1 MSAAP
6 EVAGQHRSTSQLTD
20 NLNYVSITADRTS
33 LLAELREFWRYR
45 ELLYFLVWRDVKVR
59 YKQTLLGAA
68 WAVLQPLLTMVV
80 FSLFF
85 GKLAGVSSE
94 GLPYPLFTLAAL
106 VPWTLFASGLI
117 QASNSLVVSQD
128 LVKKIYFPRV
138 FVPLASLLSGIVDF
152 VVASIFLLAMAGW
165 YGVTLKAQLACIA
178 PLTLLTLVAASGA
191 GLIFAALNVR
201 YRDIQHVIPFLVQ
214 IWLFA
219 SPVAYSGHML
229 PRKWQLV
236 YAINPMVGVVEGFR
250 WAMLGSPIALSTI
263 SISTLA
269 ALIMLTI
276 GIAYFRREESEFAD
290 IV

>member
-1 MSAAP
+1 MSAIP
-6 EVAGQHRSTSQLTD
+6 EVADPHRSTSQLTD
-20 NLNYVSITADRTS
+20 DLNYISITANRTPLS
-33 LLAELREFWRYR
+33 AELREFWRYR

-106 VPWTLFASGLI
+106 VPWTLFASGLT
-117 QASNSLVVSQD
+117 QASNSLVASQD
-128 LVKKIYFPRV
+128 LLKKIYFPRM
-138 FVPLASLLSGIVDF
+138 FVPLASLLSCVIDF
-152 VVASIFLLAMAGW
+152 AGASIFLVAMAYW

-178 PLTLLTLVAASGA
+178 PLTLLTLVATSGA
-191 GLIFAALNVR
+191 GLMFAALNVR
-201 YRDIQHVIPFLVQ
+201 YRDIQHVVPYLVQ

-229 PRKWQLV
+229 PRKWQFV

-250 WAMLGSPIALSTI
+250 WAILGSPIALSTTC
-263 SISTLA
+263 ISTLA
-269 ALIMLTI
+269 ALLMLTI
-276 GIAYFRREESEFAD
+276 GIAYFRREESKFAD

>member
-1 MSAAP
+1 VSASP
-6 EVAGQHRSTSQLTD
+6 EIADQHRSASRLTE
-20 NLNYVSITADRTS
+20 NLNYVSITEDRTPLS
-33 LLAELREFWRYR
+33 AELREFWRYR

-59 YKQTLLGAA
+59 YRQTLLGAA

-80 FSLFF
+80 FSVFF

-106 VPWTLFASGLI
+106 VPWTLFASGLA
-117 QASNSLVVSQD
+117 QASNSLVASQD

-138 FVPLASLLSGIVDF
+138 FIPLASVLSGIVDF
-152 VVASIFLLAMAGW
+152 VVAAIFLVAMTCW

-178 PLTLLTLVAASGA
+178 PLTLLTLVAACGA
-191 GLIFAALNVR
+191 GLLFAALNVR
-201 YRDIQHVIPFLVQ
+201 YRDIQHVIPYFVQ

-219 SPVAYSGHML
+219 TPVVYSGHML

-250 WAMLGSPIALSTI
+250 WAILGSPVALSTI

>member
-1 MSAAP
+1 
-6 EVAGQHRSTSQLTD
+6 LTE
-20 NLNYVSITADRTS
+20 NLNYVSITEDRTPLS
-33 LLAELREFWRYR
+33 AELREFWRYR

-59 YKQTLLGAA
+59 YRQTLLGAA

-80 FSLFF
+80 FSVFF

-106 VPWTLFASGLI
+106 VPWTLFASGLA
-117 QASNSLVVSQD
+117 QASNSLVASQD

-138 FVPLASLLSGIVDF
+138 FIPLASVLSGIVDF
-152 VVASIFLLAMAGW
+152 VVAAIFLVAMTCW

-178 PLTLLTLVAASGA
+178 PLTLLTLVAACGA
-191 GLIFAALNVR
+191 GLLFAALNVR
-201 YRDIQHVIPFLVQ
+201 YRDIQHVIPYFVQ

-219 SPVAYSGHML
+219 TPVAYSGHML

-250 WAMLGSPIALSTI
+250 WAILGSPVALSTI

>member
-1 MSAAP
+1 LS
-6 EVAGQHRSTSQLTD
+6 
-20 NLNYVSITADRTS
+20 
-33 LLAELREFWRYR
+33 AELGEFWRYR

-68 WAVLQPLLTMVV
+68 WAVLQPLLTMAV

-117 QASNSLVVSQD
+117 QASNSLVASQD

-138 FVPLASLLSGIVDF
+138 LVPLASLLSGVVDF
-152 VVASIFLLAMAGW
+152 VVASIFLMAMAYW
-165 YGVTLKAQLACIA
+165 YGVTLRAQLAWIA

-191 GLIFAALNVR
+191 GLMFAALNVR
-201 YRDIQHVIPFLVQ
+201 YRDIQQVIPYLVQ

-229 PRKWQLV
+229 PRKWQFV

-250 WAMLGSPIALSTI
+250 WAILGSPIALSTTSI
-263 SISTLA
+263 SILA
-269 ALIMLTI
+269 ALIMLMI
-276 GIAYFRREESEFAD
+276 GIAYFRSAESEFAD

>member
-1 MSAAP
+1 MSATP
-6 EVAGQHRSTSQLTD
+6 EVADQHRSTSQLTG

-33 LLAELREFWRYR
+33 LSAELGEFWRYR

-106 VPWTLFASGLI
+106 VPWTLFSSGLI
-117 QASNSLVVSQD
+117 QASNSLVASQD

-138 FVPLASLLSGIVDF
+138 LVPLASVLSGVVDF
-152 VVASIFLLAMAGW
+152 LVASIFLMAMAYW
-165 YGVTLKAQLACIA
+165 YGVTLKVQLAWIA

-191 GLIFAALNVR
+191 GLMFAALNVR
-201 YRDIQHVIPFLVQ
+201 YRDIQQVIPYLVQ

-229 PRKWQLV
+229 PRKWQFV

-250 WAMLGSPIALSTI
+250 WAILGSPIALSTT
-263 SISTLA
+263 SISVLA
-269 ALIMLTI
+269 ALIMLMM
-276 GIAYFRREESEFAD
+276 GIAYFRSEESEFAD